1 MKEIYAIIQ
10 STDNGKHE
18 KEQLVDNTLYQTF
31 SEALEQL
38 ELIYDTADMSDDDTY
53 IQISY
58 HIATYNL
65 V

>member
-10 STDNGKHE
+10 ATDNSSHR
-18 KEQLVDNTLYQTF
+18 KESLVDNTLYENF

-38 ELIYDTADMSDDDTY
+38 ELIYDTVDMESDDN

>member
-38 ELIYDTADMSDDDTY
+38 ELIYDTVDMSDDDTY

>member
-18 KEQLVDNTLYQTF
+18 KEQLVDNTLYENF

-38 ELIYDTADMSDDDTY
+38 ELIYDTVDMSDDDTY
-53 IQISY
+53 KI
-58 HIATYNL
+58 HTT
-65 V
+65 